1 MRLPPLVVWI
11 AVLASP
17 NIAQTQLTSVDE
29 GSFAIMR
36 AGDRVGREDFLIRST
51 PAPGGRGLV
60 AQANSVLGTRRIRP
74 TLNADSGGAILRY
87 QSEVREDGQL
97 VTSYSGQATRD
108 HYAARA
114 QLGGGESARE
124 FRLPVGTV
132 AAEDE
137 MLHHLWF
144 VARRGPGA
152 VVSVLVPSR
161 NVVETVRIEL
171 VGQERLSINSQ
182 DFDARRLRL
191 VTDGSGVVREVWVD
205 RADRILKASLAAQ
218 NIVAIRDDLR

>member
-1 MRLPPLVVWI
+1 MV
-11 AVLASP
+11 ASP
-17 NIAQTQLTSVDE
+17 NIARTQLTSVDE

-74 TLNADSGGAILRY
+74 ILNADSGGAILRF
-87 QSEVREDGQL
+87 QSEVREDGRL
-97 VTSYSGQATRD
+97 VTSYSGQTTGD
-108 HYAARA
+108 HYAART
-114 QLGGGESARE
+114 QLAGGESARE
-124 FRLPVGTV
+124 FRLPLGTV
-132 AAEDE
+132 AAEDD

-161 NVVETVRIEL
+161 SVVEIVRIAL
-171 VGQERLSINSQ
+171 VGTERLTINSQ
-182 DFDARRLRL
+182 EFDARRLRL
-191 VTDGSGVVREVWVD
+191 VTDGSGVVREVWID
-205 RADRILKASLAAQ
+205 RADRILKVALPAL
-218 NIVAIRDDLR
+218 NLVAIRDDLR

>member
-1 MRLPPLVVWI
+1 
-11 AVLASP
+11 
-17 NIAQTQLTSVDE
+17 
-29 GSFAIMR
+29 MR

-51 PAPGGRGLV
+51 PAPGGRGLM
-60 AQANSVLGTRRIRP
+60 AQANSVLGARRVRP
-74 TLNADSGGAILRY
+74 MLNADSGGAIVRY
-87 QSEVREDGQL
+87 QSEVREDGRL

-114 QLGGGESARE
+114 RLEDGESARE
-124 FRLPVGTV
+124 FRLPAGTV

-161 NVVETVRIEL
+161 SVVETVRIEL
-171 VGQERLSINSQ
+171 VGMERLSINAQ
-182 DFDARRLRL
+182 EFDARRLRL
-191 VTDGSGVVREVWVD
+191 VTDGSGVIREVWVD
-205 RADRILKASLAAQ
+205 RADRILKVSLPAQ
-218 NIVAIRDDLR
+218 HLVAIRDDLR

>member
-1 MRLPPLVVWI
+1 MRLPPLVAWI

-17 NIAQTQLTSVDE
+17 SIARTQLTSVDE

-60 AQANSVLGTRRIRP
+60 AQANSVIGTRRIRP
-74 TLNADSGGAILRY
+74 TLNADSGGAILRF
-87 QSEVREDGQL
+87 QSEVREEGRL
-97 VTSYSGQATRD
+97 VTTYSGQATSN
-108 HYAARA
+108 HYAARSQQA
-114 QLGGGESARE
+114 GGESARE
-124 FRLPVGTV
+124 FRLPLGTV
-132 AAEDE
+132 AAEDD

-161 NVVETVRIEL
+161 SVVETVRVEL
-171 VGQERLSINSQ
+171 VGTERLSINSQ
-182 DFDARRLRL
+182 EFDARRLRL
-191 VTDGSGVVREVWVD
+191 LTDGSGVVREVWID
-205 RADRILKASLAAQ
+205 RADRILRVALPAQ
-218 NIVAIRDDLR
+218 NLVAIRDDVR